1 MNQVYQDKR
10 YYQVAEGIL
19 RNKEFQRRRTFLHHQ
34 DSVYAHSLRV
44 SYVAYR
50 MATFLE
56 KYISISV
63 DDVIISGLL
72 HDFYLHPW
80 REQKHKTLEAL
91 RHCIHEKAEESYE
104 KTFHENTNKHIPSHQ
119 KMDTQEMYGQLQSE
133 KEHLTKMVKEM
144 KDKELSKHK

>member
-1 MNQVYQDKR
+1 MKEDDNMSKEDIIQEAKDAYQKVFKDQEKRNSQDEENEVIFNQTELKKEIQDM
-10 YYQVAEGIL
+10 
-19 RNKEFQRRRTFLHHQ
+19 KEK
-34 DSVYAHSLRV
+34 
-44 SYVAYR
+44 
-50 MATFLE
+50 E
-56 KYISISV
+56 
-63 DDVIISGLL
+63 
-72 HDFYLHPW
+72 
-80 REQKHKTLEAL
+80 EQKHKTLEAL